1 MKNYMFSPCDSE
13 NRNNKYNRLR
23 GGVLKFKEA
32 GFDVYIV
39 H

>member
-1 MKNYMFSPCDSE
+1 MFSPCHSE
-13 NRNNKYNRLR
+13 NSYNKYTRLR
-23 GGVLKFKEA
+23 GGVLKFKET